1 MMNLHW
7 IKSTKTN
14 HLREQSRDYPLR
26 KLSALLLIG
35 IFAIGIIFV
44 SSATDQFVDAGSR
57 KKIHFTQTITSS
69 QDPGQ
74 GHENHQL
81 ALILSPNEGTIYDG
95 SMTFTSSEPVQIVV
109 LHEIIA
115 PQSKGQPIW
124 TVDGKTI
131 YGLSLIDL
139 QKNSG
144 SFEFTGAALA
154 LHSPN
159 SKEFTATVSVDG
171 WIRGQP
177 TEVIMQKIEFEKD
190 DSTLLL
196 SRTNVPAII
205 PMHEGIYE
213 GSPVHYIITDGS
225 DEDYAKTISEKQGWN
240 VELAPVLADVPEN
253 TLQKL
258 YIFKNGVSGDGIY
271 GFQNEVFSSTPSQES
286 EYSALNS
293 IIEVTWKIGQKQIEF
308 ESVADIVAAEEGG
321 RIEFNEMGIV
331 FNTPQIIWPDGQMI
345 VRADKEI
352 SDEMSYSGGQITEI
366 NEEEMTVTFVAHR
379 GWGPDGRT
387 IYYIV
392 TDATPSGPAETM
404 GVVSSPSL
412 ANLIAHSGAA
422 DLFQFKNGIGGSGP
436 LGFQAGISG
445 ASLGDAN
452 YSPMWRIYLVEWN
465 DAESAK
471 VLETKPDIDAFSTEK
486 MLSVSIARPTNS
498 DHIVN
503 CPFIDPFQKTS
514 VNG

>member
-1 MMNLHW
+1 M
-7 IKSTKTN
+7 K
-14 HLREQSRDYPLR
+14 
-26 KLSALLLIG
+26 KLSVLLLIG
-35 IFAIGIIFV
+35 LITVGLIFV
-44 SSATDQFVDAGSR
+44 STTSDQLVDAGSR

-109 LHEIIA
+109 LHEINS
-115 PQSKGQPIW
+115 QESKGQPIW

-131 YGLSLIDL
+131 YGLSLVNL

-159 SKEFTATVSVDG
+159 SKEFTTTVSVDG

-177 TEVIMQKIEFEKD
+177 TEVIMQKIELQKEEP
-190 DSTLLL
+190 TQLL
-196 SRTNVPAII
+196 SRTNVPATI
-205 PMHEGIYE
+205 PMHKGIFE
-213 GSPVHYIITDGS
+213 GSQVLYIITDGS
-225 DEDYAKTISEKQGWN
+225 DKDYAKTITEKQQWT
-240 VELAPVLADVPEN
+240 VEFAPVIANVPEN
-253 TLQKL
+253 VLQKL
-258 YIFKNGVSGDGIY
+258 FVFKNGVKGDGIY
-271 GFQNEVFSSTPSQES
+271 GFQNDVFSSTPSQES
-286 EYSALNS
+286 KYSALSS
-293 IIEVTWKIGQKQIEF
+293 IVEVTWKTGQKEIEF
-308 ESVADIVAAEEGG
+308 KSAADIIAAEKGG
-321 RIEFNEMGIV
+321 RIKFNETGV
-331 FNTPQIIWPDGQMI
+331 VLNTPQIVWPDGQMI
-345 VRADKEI
+345 VRSDKEI

-392 TDATPSGPAETM
+392 TDATPSGPAESM
-404 GVVSSPSL
+404 GVVSSPSS
-412 ANLIAHSGAA
+412 ANLIAHSGAV
-422 DLFQFKNGIGGSGP
+422 DLFQFKNGVVGSGP
-436 LGFQAGISG
+436 LGFQAGIAG
-445 ASLGDAN
+445 ASLDDAN

-471 VLETKPDIDAFSTEK
+471 ILETKSDIDSFRADDL
-486 MLSVSIARPTNS
+486 LSVSIARPTNS

-503 CPFIDPFQKTS
+503 CPFIDPFQ
-514 VNG
+514 

>member
-1 MMNLHW
+1 L
-7 IKSTKTN
+7 K
-14 HLREQSRDYPLR
+14 

-35 IFAIGIIFV
+35 IFTVGIIFV
-44 SSATDQFVDAGSR
+44 SSTSDQFVDAGSR

-109 LHEIIA
+109 LHEINS
-115 PQSKGQPIW
+115 QESKGQPIW

-131 YGLSLIDL
+131 YGLSLVDL
-139 QKNSG
+139 KKNSG

-159 SKEFTATVSVDG
+159 SKEFTTTVSVDG

-177 TEVIMQKIEFEKD
+177 TEVIMQKIELQKEEP
-190 DSTLLL
+190 SQLL
-196 SRTNVPAII
+196 SRTSVPATI
-205 PMHEGIYE
+205 PMHKGIYE
-213 GSPVHYIITDGS
+213 GNQVLYIITDGS
-225 DEDYAKTISEKQGWN
+225 DKDYAETITKKQEWT
-240 VELAPVLADVPEN
+240 VELAPVIADVPEN

-258 YIFKNGVSGDGIY
+258 FIFKNGVKGDGIY
-271 GFQNEVFSSTPSQES
+271 GFQNEVFSSTPSQKS
-286 EYSALNS
+286 EYSALSS
-293 IIEVTWKIGQKQIEF
+293 IIEVTWKVGQKEIEF
-308 ESVADIVAAEEGG
+308 ESAADIIAAEEGG
-321 RIEFNEMGIV
+321 RIEFNETGIV
-331 FNTPQIIWPDGQMI
+331 LNTPQIIWPDGQML
-345 VRADKEI
+345 VRSDKEI
-352 SDEMSYSGGQITEI
+352 SDEMPYSGGQITEI
-366 NEEEMTVTFVAHR
+366 NEEEMIVTFVAHR

-392 TDATPSGPAETM
+392 TDATPSGPAEAM
-404 GVVSSPSL
+404 GVASSSSS
-412 ANLIAHSGAA
+412 ANLIAHSGAV
-422 DLFQFKNGIGGSGP
+422 DLFQFKNGIVGSGP
-436 LGFQAGISG
+436 LGFQAGIAG
-445 ASLGDAN
+445 ASTDDAN

-471 VLETKPDIDAFSTEK
+471 ILETKSDIDSFRIDGL
-486 MLSVSIARPTNS
+486 LSVSIARPTNS

-503 CPFIDPFQKTS
+503 CPFIDPFQ
-514 VNG
+514 